1 MNRLQN
7 AWRPLLL
14 GLVLM
19 SVLVGVAGA
28 VPTDQPSA
36 LSSQRQ
42 LVISAADFYPRN
54 DDQDYDNNGNYL
66 SSNANLSDQVFLAPV
81 DFPAPNWVTLDKV
94 ELFAYDNNNAGD
106 IIATI
111 YLSKPSQGSEQYI
124 ATLDT
129 GFAFADATDP
139 RTWQT
144 TAISPNVKN
153 PANDLYVWLT
163 ITDNDALDVYGVR
176 IWYRVGK

>member
-14 GLVLM
+14 GLVLL

-28 VPTDQPSA
+28 VPTDQPNA
-36 LSSQRQ
+36 LSTRRQ
-42 LVISAADFYPRN
+42 IMISAADFYPASDN
-54 DDQDYDNNGNYL
+54 MDYMNYGYYLL
-66 SSNANLSDQVFLAPV
+66 SYADASYTTFLAPI
-81 DFPAPNWVTLDKV
+81 DFPYSLWVTLDKV
-94 ELFAYDNNNAGD
+94 ELFAFDNNSAGRVL
-106 IIATI
+106 AQI
-111 YLSKPSQGSEQYI
+111 YLTKPSSGSNQLI
-124 ATLDT
+124 AQIDT
-129 GFAFADATDP
+129 GGATADPADP

-153 PANDLYVWLT
+153 PANDLHVYLQ
-163 ITDNDALDVYGVR
+163 ITDNDALKLYGVR